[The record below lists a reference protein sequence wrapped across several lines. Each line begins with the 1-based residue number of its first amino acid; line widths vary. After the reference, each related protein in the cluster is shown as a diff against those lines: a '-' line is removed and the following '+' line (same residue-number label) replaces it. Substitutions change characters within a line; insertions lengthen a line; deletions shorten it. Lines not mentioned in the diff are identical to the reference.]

1 MEQQI
6 SRFPTGCAGMGSTS
20 FLDNYAFGCFSI
32 KGIKFPRLLFG
43 TSPFFGAGQ
52 FSDRSDGYFRE
63 FYLNPQKITALYYSS
78 ISNGL
83 NAIHVPSDPVIVE
96 AIFDSIQSSGVNS
109 FVLATV
115 EAKNLPEELGLCEK
129 VRADSVITH
138 GSCTDRSVGMLA
150 EILGQIKKRFNN
162 APTGIATHSPGSI
175 IPRVLGLEMVDI
187 ILSPINLKGHFMEP
201 DEQSTLKAIA
211 RARST
216 GKKVIAMKSLAAGL
230 LNPTIAFEYI
240 ADKIDGVA
248 VGITT
253 TSELHEVI
261 RAGKK
266 YFS

>member
-1 MEQQI
+1 M
-6 SRFPTGCAGMGSTS
+6 GCASMSSTS
-20 FLDNYAFGCFSI
+20 FLDNYSFGYFSV

-52 FSDRSDGYFRE
+52 FRDRSVGYFRE
-63 FYLNPQKITALYYSS
+63 FYLNPQNMTALYNSS

-83 NAIHVPSDPVIVE
+83 NAIHVPSDPVVIE
-96 AIFDSIQSSGVNS
+96 AIIKSIKSSGVSS

-115 EAKNLPEELGLCEK
+115 EAKNLSEELGLCER
-129 VRADSVITH
+129 VRADSVMTH
-138 GSCTDRSVGMLA
+138 GSCTDRSGRALGD
-150 EILGQIKKRFNN
+150 ILERIRKRFDNV
-162 APTGIATHSPGSI
+162 PTGIATHSPGDV
-175 IPRVLGLEMVDI
+175 IPRILGLEMIDI
-187 ILSPINLKGHFMEP
+187 ILTPINLKGHFMDP
-201 DEQSTLKAIA
+201 DERSTLDTIA
-211 RARST
+211 RARSI

-240 ADKIDGVA
+240 ADKVDGVA
-248 VGITT
+248 VGITA